1 MEAGVIQFQ
10 GFDWLVLVI
19 AVIVVIV
26 VIVFQIRSFNET
38 RTKIRELSSFF
49 PNTSD
54 LTIIKSSITKSILD
68 SKLKLQDFIAN
79 PPARHVSENIVVPT
93 NDDSEE
99 DTIPKVETI
108 EYTDVDL
115 IKYPSACT
123 NAFKEVLDETNAYL
137 CKNVGT
143 SAEFS
148 ILQDICERKIE
159 VMESQIQ
166 STLNV
171 PLYLGLGGTF
181 TGIVVGI
188 SGIVFNI
195 DDLFTGAE
203 GSSEPLRNLLIG
215 VVVAMLA
222 SLLGLGLMTWN
233 SSIEYKNAL
242 KLCDKDKNTYFDF
255 IRRELMPSLSNSM
268 SASLNSLK
276 GVLGEFV
283 GKFGRNLSDYTNS
296 AELLNDNIEKQHLLL
311 VEINK
316 MNQTK
321 MASTIAK
328 TFKDISD
335 ASESFEI
342 FKSYQN
348 ELNKTVKDVDTAV
361 SRIEDV
367 AKSFDNFAKALNVV
381 VENQGAATELQT
393 QFRAAIE
400 QHFPIGSEARE
411 MWRKEFDLL
420 SSDAT
425 KVSNELNDQLKA
437 ATDCIRTFSENNKE
451 VFSSTSRFK
460 EVLASLVKYSEVQ
473 ALCYT
478 DLKDEIKELKQAQIK
493 NQADYAKL
501 NADLLTAVK
510 EMIWAVKTIKN

>member
-1 MEAGVIQFQ
+1 MGVDVLQNH

-19 AVIVVIV
+19 AVIIVIV
-26 VIVFQIRSFNET
+26 VVAFQIRSFKET
-38 RTKIRELSSFF
+38 RAKIRELASFF
-49 PNTSD
+49 PNTSG
-54 LTIIKSSITKSILD
+54 LTIIKSSITKSILE
-68 SKLKLQDFIAN
+68 SKLELKEFITN
-79 PPARHVSENIVVPT
+79 PPARHTDEISAQIKDESDEDV
-93 NDDSEE
+93 DSE
-99 DTIPKVETI
+99 VETI

-123 NAFKEVLDETNAYL
+123 DSFMEVLDETNAYL
-137 CKNVGT
+137 CKNIGT

-148 ILQDICERKIE
+148 ILQDICERKID

-181 TGIVVGI
+181 TGIIVGI

-195 DDLFTGAE
+195 DKLFTGAA
-203 GSSEPLRNLLIG
+203 GSSDPLRNLLVG

-233 SSIEYKNAL
+233 SSIEYKRAL
-242 KLCDKDKNTYFDF
+242 KLCDRDKNSYFDF

-268 SASLNSLK
+268 AASLNSLK
-276 GVLGEFV
+276 GVLGEFI
-283 GKFGRNLSDYTNS
+283 GKFGRNLSDYSNS
-296 AELLNDNIEKQHLLL
+296 AGLLNDNIEKQHLLL

-316 MNQTK
+316 MNQTQ
-321 MASTIAK
+321 MATTIAK

-335 ASESFEI
+335 ASEAFNT
-342 FKSYQN
+342 FKSYQDN
-348 ELNKTVKDVDTAV
+348 LNNTVKNVDAAV

-367 AKSFDNFAKALNVV
+367 ADSFDDFAKALNVV
-381 VENQGAATELQT
+381 VENQGAATELQA

-425 KVSNELNDQLKA
+425 TVSNELNDQLRA
-437 ATDCIRTFSENNKE
+437 ATQYIRTFSENNQE
-451 VFSSTSRFK
+451 IFSSMSKFK
-460 EVLASLVKYSEVQ
+460 DVLDSLVKYSEVQ
-473 ALCYT
+473 ASCYK
-478 DLKDEIKELKQAQIK
+478 DLKDEIKELKQVQIK
-493 NQADYAKL
+493 NQADSAKL
-501 NADLLTAVK
+501 NADLLTAVR
-510 EMIWAVKTIKN
+510 EMIGAVKTLKD

>member
-1 MEAGVIQFQ
+1 
-10 GFDWLVLVI
+10 
-19 AVIVVIV
+19 
-26 VIVFQIRSFNET
+26 
-38 RTKIRELSSFF
+38 
-49 PNTSD
+49 
-54 LTIIKSSITKSILD
+54 
-68 SKLKLQDFIAN
+68 
-79 PPARHVSENIVVPT
+79 
-93 NDDSEE
+93 
-99 DTIPKVETI
+99 
-108 EYTDVDL
+108 
-115 IKYPSACT
+115 
-123 NAFKEVLDETNAYL
+123 
-137 CKNVGT
+137 
-143 SAEFS
+143 
-148 ILQDICERKIE
+148 
-159 VMESQIQ
+159 
-166 STLNV
+166 
-171 PLYLGLGGTF
+171 
-181 TGIVVGI
+181 
-188 SGIVFNI
+188 
-195 DDLFTGAE
+195 
-203 GSSEPLRNLLIG
+203 
-215 VVVAMLA
+215 
-222 SLLGLGLMTWN
+222 
-233 SSIEYKNAL
+233 
-242 KLCDKDKNTYFDF
+242 
-255 IRRELMPSLSNSM
+255 
-268 SASLNSLK
+268 
-276 GVLGEFV
+276 V

-321 MASTIAK
+321 MATTIAK

-348 ELNKTVKDVDTAV
+348 ELNKTVKDVDAAV

-451 VFSSTSRFK
+451 VFSATSRFK

-473 ALCYT
+473 ASCYT

-493 NQADYAKL
+493 NQADSAKL